1 MRTTAAQMLNSGVCF
16 AVITRQE
23 KVFWSGM
30 VAIMVALIFGYM
42 LGCLTGYAMAKQ
54 RQEKEKLKASE
65 DEIKKLKD
73 ELANYKNQNK

>member
-1 MRTTAAQMLNSGVCF
+1 
-16 AVITRQE
+16 
-23 KVFWSGM
+23 M